1 MGACQAEWHKNHA
14 RPIPSSSSSSSKAH
28 DTKLCKSLSE
38 IIPLVNFSFSAS
50 GRRTSVAAQFSLQ
63 PHPRT
68 VSRRSLL
75 FSFLGLL
82 SRTAS
87 FLPKPRRFVDCARQ
101 CNTIPVET
109 ECITLVTDKLDAVRL
124 RIVILDELSNW
135 PQQGILVQFSIVSP
149 GSDNVMYMLLPTRSS
164 NIFTMFP
171 RHSPLPF
178 VTLSASAE
186 LNS

>member
-1 MGACQAEWHKNHA
+1 MQ
-14 RPIPSSSSSSSKAH
+14 PSSPSNLTPGRSVDAPYCSLFWACSLEPQAFFQNPDDSWTVH
-28 DTKLCKSLSE
+28 DNATQS
-38 IIPLVNFSFSAS
+38 
-50 GRRTSVAAQFSLQ
+50 
-63 PHPRT
+63 
-68 VSRRSLL
+68 
-75 FSFLGLL
+75 
-82 SRTAS
+82 
-87 FLPKPRRFVDCARQ
+87 
-101 CNTIPVET
+101 PVET

-178 VTLSASAE
+178 VILSASAE
-186 LNS
+186 LNP